1 MTLHNRLINLA
12 QRHRRTRRIC
22 NHTHPTKLTVP
33 RLTHNLPTQS
43 HSPLTRSPRI
53 LHTNIRAPKTRNM
66 RLRATPHTRKSR
78 PIRQRRRI
86 PRTLDTRS
94 RPTKQLRIKLHS
106 LHIMISA
113 CQLVPH
119 RSTRLPTSDKSL
131 LAMRLNHTKQ
141 RPRRIRQQR
150 HRTQLHLRRRSKNR
164 ATQLASLRNRRLDII
179 SQKMRHPHIRRIR
192 ILRLR
197 NQPSHRQT
205 LTTRQ
210 TIPRHRLLKLPPQQ
224 FRIKMSRLAD
234 IATHQVDPIRH
245 PVLGHKCRHS
255 ASLSVNNFGF

>member
-1 MTLHNRLINLA
+1 
-12 QRHRRTRRIC
+12 
-22 NHTHPTKLTVP
+22 
-33 RLTHNLPTQS
+33 
-43 HSPLTRSPRI
+43 
-53 LHTNIRAPKTRNM
+53 
-66 RLRATPHTRKSR
+66 
-78 PIRQRRRI
+78 
-86 PRTLDTRS
+86 
-94 RPTKQLRIKLHS
+94 
-106 LHIMISA
+106 MISA

-150 HRTQLHLRRRSKNR
+150 HRTQLHLRRRSKHR
-164 ATQLASLRNRRLDII
+164 ATQLTSLRNSRLDII
-179 SQKMRHPHIRRIR
+179 SQKMRHPQIRRIR

-245 PVLGHKCRHS
+245 PVLGHKCRHN